1 MVPIGPPTPGQTNC
15 HHLPFSLTSS
25 RVTFTGQ
32 PEEAPRTEPNRH
44 QRYIRPRDRLRIL
57 GGSEAGRCHRRV
69 AKEKVHAAFRGNGFD
84 PGSRLVYKHV
94 KALALALVLAGV
106 GSACIGSNGAHPGE
120 EAERAATGEP
130 AAGQRARL
138 VLDQVW
144 AGALYTEG
152 FFSYV
157 RLETT
162 DGRVI
167 VRREF
172 RDSRTTQ
179 PLLRRWLS
187 AGTYRVVSYQRGC
200 VGSCPRGGHPGA
212 LDPALSRCAMTFEVQ
227 PGQRLVAS
235 VQVRPPLCVVVVG
248 KRFEPST
255 ARHWALA
262 ACRAGVPGHG
272 VRGLADSVNARST
285 RPRDIAEGMAHEL
298 FPDFEPRIQRAAVG
312 GCLRGLAIRSAR

>member
-1 MVPIGPPTPGQTNC
+1 
-15 HHLPFSLTSS
+15 
-25 RVTFTGQ
+25 
-32 PEEAPRTEPNRH
+32 
-44 QRYIRPRDRLRIL
+44 
-57 GGSEAGRCHRRV
+57 
-69 AKEKVHAAFRGNGFD
+69 
-84 PGSRLVYKHV
+84 V

-106 GSACIGSNGAHPGE
+106 GSGCVGSDAVHPNE
-120 EAERAATGEP
+120 EAERRGIGEP
-130 AAGQRARL
+130 ATGQRARL

-172 RDSRTTQ
+172 RDSRTTR
-179 PLLRRWLS
+179 PLLRRWLD

-200 VGSCPRGGHPGA
+200 VGSCPRDGHPGA
-212 LDPALSRCAMTFEVQ
+212 LDPASSRCDMTFEVQ
-227 PGQRLVAS
+227 SWQRLVAS
-235 VQVRPPLCVVVVG
+235 VRVRPPPCVLLVG

-272 VRGLADSVNARST
+272 LRGLADSVNARST
-285 RPRDIAEGMAHEL
+285 RPRVIAEGMAHEL
-298 FPDFEPRIQRAAVG
+298 FPDFEPRIQRAAVVR
-312 GCLRGLAIRSAR
+312 CLRGLAIRSAG